1 MNGKKAKA
9 IRRRI
14 KTETGIKPS
23 ENDGVRK
30 AYRTIKR
37 VVKDVRL

>member
-14 KTETGIKPS
+14 KTETGVKPS
-23 ENDGVRK
+23 ENEGVRVI
-30 AYRTIKR
+30 YRTIKR
-37 VVKDVRL
+37 IAGRNK